1 MSRSGPNSDQQPDAI
16 GLPSGM
22 SWLLAGA
29 VITALATLGI
39 MLYPFEFQATMSGNW
54 LARDERKLGT
64 VLCHVLLGAPLGM
77 IETRLARHL
86 LKRRRWIVTL
96 VMIDVA
102 LLALIGESTQLW
114 LVDQQ
119 SSLIDLVAV
128 TIGGTAGAQFME
140 LLDSHHE
147 FQKDPNPMNRD
158 DTAGESGD
166 DDGS

>member
-1 MSRSGPNSDQQPDAI
+1 MSRPGPNPDQKPDAV
-16 GLPSGM
+16 GLSPGM
-22 SWLLAGA
+22 IWLLAGA
-29 VITALATLGI
+29 VIMALATLGV

-77 IETRLARHL
+77 IEVRLARQL

-102 LLALIGESTQLW
+102 LLALIGESAQLW
-114 LVDQQ
+114 LADRQ

-128 TIGGTAGAQFME
+128 TIGGTAAAQFME
-140 LLDSHHE
+140 LLGSHHE
-147 FQKDPNPMNRD
+147 FQKDPKPMNCD
-158 DTAGESGD
+158 DKAGESGD